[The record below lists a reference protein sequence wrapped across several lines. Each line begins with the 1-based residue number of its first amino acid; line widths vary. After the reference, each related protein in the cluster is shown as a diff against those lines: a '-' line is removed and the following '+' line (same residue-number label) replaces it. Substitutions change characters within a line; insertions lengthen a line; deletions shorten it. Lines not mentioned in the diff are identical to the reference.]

1 MKDKI
6 SILLDGMIEEELNN
20 VKTLQPGTKEKTDA
34 IEDLNQLYKLRIE
47 EAKIEQE
54 RAHNN
59 RDIELRRVQLESQ
72 AKDRRVNVG
81 LQIGLSMASLVAYD
95 LWYRRGLKFEET
107 GVIRSRWIRNLVSR
121 MFPKK

>member
-107 GVIRSRWIRNLVSR
+107 GVIRSPWIRNLVSR

>member
-95 LWYRRGLKFEET
+95 LW
-107 GVIRSRWIRNLVSR
+107 
-121 MFPKK
+121 